1 MKLHTLVITSV
12 VSATA
17 FAGELQQSS
26 CSNCSNGWFAGA
38 AFGQFTNTDTS
49 FGDIDL
55 NMYAIHVGRD
65 LEKQLFGC
73 DLAAYLELGLMNGDR
88 SIGFSDVGQA
98 NVDVDV
104 VPLTLNFK
112 AERELFYGLKGYASA
127 GAGYAFSRVSFSGD
141 TGEFLGPFSGAS
153 FGDGGIYGQGSIG
166 LSYDVTDNVEI
177 FGGARY
183 IVLDEID
190 FGVPGV
196 DADNNVGYE
205 VGLRYNF

>member
-38 AFGQFTNTDTS
+38 TFGQFTNTDGRVN
-49 FGDIDL
+49 GDSGEGDL
-55 NMYAIHVGRD
+55 NLYAVHVGRNLD
-65 LEKQLFGC
+65 QQLLGT
-73 DLAAYLELGLMNGDR
+73 DLAAYFEA
-88 SIGFSDVGQA
+88 GFLDTNYGPVDI
-98 NVDVDV
+98 NVI
-104 VPLTLNFK
+104 PFTFNLK
-112 AERELFYGLKGYASA
+112 AERELFAGINGYVSA
-127 GAGYAFSRVSFSGD
+127 GAGYAFSRVSM
-141 TGEFLGPFSGAS
+141 GPMS

-166 LSYDVTDNVEI
+166 LSYDIAENVEI

-183 IVLDEID
+183 IVLDEVD
-190 FGVPGV
+190 FGIPGA